1 MQLHLCYAI
10 LYILLVVDVVRFRV
24 WNTSSFV
31 ILTAAYF
38 IQPYFVV
45 DLCTKIA
52 MANNQPHAGG
62 AATFARRPRPP
73 ARGLIRPSEG
83 REQRAACSRLAARDA
98 QQSERREVLAPTDC
112 QCKSVRREGQEPP
125 HS

>member
-10 LYILLVVDVVRFRV
+10 LYILLVVD
-24 WNTSSFV
+24 
-31 ILTAAYF
+31 
-38 IQPYFVV
+38 
-45 DLCTKIA
+45 LCRKIA

-73 ARGLIRPSEG
+73 RGLIRPSEG